1 MRRWAGPPP
10 LLIAVTVLGILVA
23 PAVSRADAGP
33 PAIEQAVLAGAEPA
47 PTSTSPS
54 TSPATSS
61 ATPTTTP
68 GRSGGAATRDPA
80 AEAGSEEDSEPGSDA
95 TAGAAPGARPQVP
108 AIASQKIGV
117 ASFNQYVQLSDSAG
131 LEDALDLTSRDGV
144 TIVGWQEGFAAGPT
158 YQALEDRGWATKR
171 YVRTKGSRELAVSW
185 RKDRFALV
193 GSALHKLADGVAEGD
208 GRYPFGTRYALRVTL
223 RERASG
229 ELLSV
234 INTHLPQR
242 IENLDVPGTW
252 RTTKNALRAARQL
265 DRLAEIWERAPG
277 RWVIGTGD
285 YNIAA
290 LADQRARNSGGVV
303 AAYAGVARSS
313 YSLLGFRGLQP
324 THPYSGRF
332 IDYVHLARSAVRQG
346 RIELLGQRTPGG
358 LNSDHRPLVV
368 RLKLS

>member
-33 PAIEQAVLAGAEPA
+33 PAIEQAVLAGAEPG
-47 PTSTSPS
+47 
-54 TSPATSS
+54 PATTPSP
-61 ATPTTTP
+61 TPTPTPVSTP
-68 GRSGGAATRDPA
+68 GRSGGASTSDPA
-80 AEAGSEEDSEPGSDA
+80 PDTQSDTESDTGPGSGEA
-95 TAGAAPGARPQVP
+95 AGAAPGSRPKVP

-131 LEDALDLTSRDGV
+131 LADALALTSRDAV
-144 TIVGWQEGFAAGPT
+144 SIVGWQEGFAAGPT
-158 YQALEDRGWATKR
+158 YQALEGRGWATKR
-171 YVRTKGSRELAVSW
+171 YVRSKGSRELAVSW
-185 RKDRFALV
+185 RTDRFAFV

-223 RERASG
+223 RDRATG
-229 ELLSV
+229 EQLSV

-313 YSLLGFRGLQP
+313 YSLLGFKGLQP

-332 IDYVHLARSAVRQG
+332 IDYVHVARPALKQG
-346 RIELLGQRTPGG
+346 RIEVLGQRTPGG